1 MLRGSAKE
9 EGVLREVRREVLGK
23 GECAEREVLRRGS
36 AEGSEVLREVK
47 C

>member
-36 AEGSEVLREVK
+36 AEGGVLREVR